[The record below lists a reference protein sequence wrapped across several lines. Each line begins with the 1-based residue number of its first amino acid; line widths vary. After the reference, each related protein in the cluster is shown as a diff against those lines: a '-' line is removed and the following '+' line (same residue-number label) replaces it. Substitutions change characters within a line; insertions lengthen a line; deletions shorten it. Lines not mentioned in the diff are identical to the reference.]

1 MTTSAPRHRAE
12 SKISLVTTVLPA
24 AACAL
29 AVLAL
34 VLWWP
39 LAGDAARTAPG
50 GAGITASEPPLPPE
64 TTAPPTDPNP
74 PPAVPPRPKSSA
86 ELPAGAPF
94 PARGTGGWR
103 VVPGGTGQVGQ
114 GQVQTYTVE
123 IENGVVPPGG
133 DAAFATTVDATLADP
148 RSWIGRGDVALRRI
162 GTGTPDLRIRLAS
175 QATARDVCGFEIPVD
190 VSCRSGSRVFLS
202 AARWIRG
209 AVAFGDDLA
218 RYRQY
223 MVNHEVGHFLGNGHK
238 PCKAH
243 GAAAPVMMQQTFST
257 SNDEIL
263 DITAQSPQGVTIPR
277 DGKVCRPNPWPFG
290 T

>member
-12 SKISLVTTVLPA
+12 SKISLVTIVLPA
-24 AACAL
+24 TACAL

-34 VLWWP
+34 VLWSP

-50 GAGITASEPPLPPE
+50 GAGITASEPPLPPG
-64 TTAPPTDPNP
+64 TPAPPTDPSP
-74 PPAVPPRPKSSA
+74 LPASMPSGPKSSA

-123 IENGVVPPGG
+123 IENGVLPPGG
-133 DAAFATTVDATLADP
+133 DAAFAATVDATLADP

-175 QATARDVCGFEIPVD
+175 QQTARDVCGFEIPVD
-190 VSCRSGSRVFLS
+190 VSCRSVACSSARRAGS
-202 AARWIRG
+202 AARWPSATTSRG
-209 AVAFGDDLA
+209 TG
-218 RYRQY
+218 
-223 MVNHEVGHFLGNGHK
+223 
-238 PCKAH
+238 
-243 GAAAPVMMQQTFST
+243 ST
-257 SNDEIL
+257 
-263 DITAQSPQGVTIPR
+263 
-277 DGKVCRPNPWPFG
+277 W
-290 T
+290 